1 MMKPAVQ
8 AKVAFAK
15 QEMEHQVAKLY
26 EEFHSCKD
34 PVKRAEIKRML
45 DQMILEAEEK
55 KEATKVRTKSE
66 SSGKLKNF
74 FKKSDTTKILKPQ

>member
-1 MMKPAVQ
+1 MKPSVQ
-8 AKVAFAK
+8 AKVASAK
-15 QEMEHQVAKLY
+15 QNMEHQIVKLY

-34 PVKRAEIKRML
+34 PQKRAEIKSNL
-45 DQMILEAEEK
+45 DMMILEAEAK
-55 KEATKVRTKSE
+55 KESTKVRQAKSE